1 MTCRRHGPAIDRYF
15 EGQLGAEDEARMRAR
30 LAECTDCRAHYGRHL
45 VVEAALSPDGE
56 HAVERLWRG
65 VQGATRSGPR
75 RAKVEAARPIR
86 RVKALALA
94 GALGAAAILV
104 VARRGAPPPTRLVS
118 DPVARGGAAALAPP
132 ALHVFRS
139 VSAHAAEPLADGA
152 VIHSRDG
159 LLFAYSNFDPA
170 LTHLMV
176 FAIDAAYGVH
186 WYYPAFLHARQ
197 DPEAVPIL
205 AAGSGIELGE
215 EIRHELPPGALR
227 VVALFLREPHGVLEL
242 EARVKELVADPRH
255 PLAEPLPPLVPGA
268 EVLSSMLR
276 VDR

>member
-1 MTCRRHGPAIDRYF
+1 MTCRRHGAAIDRYF

-30 LAECTDCRAHYGRHL
+30 LAECADCRAHYERHL

-56 HAVERLWRG
+56 RALERLWRG
-65 VQGATRSGPR
+65 VQGATRSEPP
-75 RAKVEAARPIR
+75 RAKVEAQRPR
-86 RVKALALA
+86 GRVKALALS

-104 VARRGAPPPTRLVS
+104 VARLGAPPPTRPVS
-118 DPVARGGAAALAPP
+118 DPVARGGAGLAPP

-139 VSAHAAEPLADGA
+139 VSAHAAEPLADGSA
-152 VIHSRDG
+152 IHARDG

-176 FAIDAAYGVH
+176 FAIDADYGVH
-186 WYYPAFLHARQ
+186 WYYPAFLQAGQ
-197 DPEAVPIL
+197 DPKAVPIV
-205 AAGSGIELGE
+205 AAGTGIELGE
-215 EIRHELPPGALR
+215 EIRHDLPPGPLR

-242 EARVKELVADPRH
+242 EARVKELVADPRR
-255 PLAEPLPPLVPGA
+255 PLEAPLPPLVPGA
-268 EVLSSMLR
+268 DVLSSMLR